1 MFSSPPPTAHD
12 HEPLPVICEN
22 LQRLSFRTKREF
34 ERYLKDYAAAQAR
47 NRSVYAAQGEN
58 ERKAWDAE
66 EPQTY
71 QRREGVED
79 HRERGMES
87 PFLRAR
93 VHLRKA
99 EREQETSQG
108 GTGDRASIQIKK
120 TMVGPN
126 GDWEESHKHTN
137 IVTSREN
144 RTRYKRDENE
154 DVRESIER
162 SKSQY
167 SILNKRHSFYNSGL
181 AWQDLPNA
189 ERADERRRRLSTP
202 LFRRR

>member
-1 MFSSPPPTAHD
+1 MFSSRPPTAHD
-12 HEPLPVICEN
+12 HQPLPVVCEN

-47 NRSVYAAQGEN
+47 NRGMYAAQGEN
-58 ERKAWDAE
+58 QRKAWGTE
-66 EPQTY
+66 GPQTY
-71 QRREGVED
+71 QRRGVGD
-79 HRERGMES
+79 HRERGMGS

-108 GTGDRASIQIKK
+108 GTRDRASIQIKERV
-120 TMVGPN
+120 MGPDE
-126 GDWEESHKHTN
+126 DWEESHKHIN
-137 IVTSREN
+137 VATSREN

-154 DVRESIER
+154 DVRERFER
-162 SKSQY
+162 SQSQY
-167 SILNKRHSFYNSGL
+167 SILNVKHSFFNSGL

-189 ERADERRRRLSTP
+189 EHADERRRRLLIP
-202 LFRRR
+202 LSRRR